1 MASGRKQTRRKPGVG
16 GVKREPEDIP
26 APASPRPKVTRKAGV
41 GRVKATPKEVRA
53 AAELQA
59 PLGKRKVTR
68 KAGVGGVNKANVPA
82 PVSSLHRWCIAG
94 CQGRH
99 VEHMW
104 IHDTGCPEIRMLWKA
119 HGYTAAD
126 WTCPHGCPGTEMP
139 SGYTHHWQ
147 CEFWEANDLTPF
159 SSDQEER
166 KEILAKRNA
175 EHDIQG
181 LLDIVNAEATRG
193 EK

>member
-1 MASGRKQTRRKPGVG
+1 MPRSKKRAKPKPGVG
-16 GVKREPEDIP
+16 GVRKREPGKSS
-26 APASPRPKVTRKAGV
+26 ASASPRPETKA
-41 GRVKATPKEVRA
+41 KARFRASLKERCA

-59 PLGKRKVTR
+59 PPGKVKAR
-68 KAGVGGVNKANVPA
+68 AGVGGVVKANVPR
-82 PVSSLHRWCIAG
+82 PVSSGVRWCVAG

-99 VEHMW
+99 VEDMW
-104 IHDTGCPEIRMLWKA
+104 IHDVQCPEIRMLWKA

-126 WTCPHGCPGTEMP
+126 WACPHGCPANEMP

-147 CEFWEANDLTPF
+147 CKFWEANDLTPF
-159 SSDQEER
+159 SSDPDVR

-181 LLDIVNAEATRG
+181 LLDIVNADREER
-193 EK
+193 